1 MCPTFDIVNEWNTAM
16 NAETAKIN
24 HVVLACITGNEK
36 KVMRAL
42 QKSYSEK
49 FQQIH
54 KK

>member
-1 MCPTFDIVNEWNTAM
+1 MCPKFDIVDEWNTAM

-24 HVVLACITGNEK
+24 HVVLTCITGNEK